1 MLPLSIQYQVGNK
14 VYQINKERTGYEN
27 VAKRCQDNNNKELV
41 NISRTE
47 DMKNALDAWKN
58 DVDKSANIF
67 VTASKRDTPLNI
79 NME

>member
-14 VYQINKERTGYEN
+14 VYQINKETTGYEN

-47 DMKNALDAWKN
+47 DMKNAFDAWKN
-58 DVDKSANIF
+58 DANLSANIF
-67 VTASKRDTPLNI
+67 VTASKHDSLLNI
-79 NME
+79 NVE